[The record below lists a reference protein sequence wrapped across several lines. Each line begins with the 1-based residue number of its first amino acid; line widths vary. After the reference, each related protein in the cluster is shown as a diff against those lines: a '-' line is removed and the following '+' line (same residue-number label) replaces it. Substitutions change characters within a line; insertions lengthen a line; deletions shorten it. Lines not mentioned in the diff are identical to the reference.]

1 MLGQPRIEVNVPISD
16 LEQAIVFY
24 GGKLGL
30 ELFERRDDW
39 GYARF
44 RSGETRLNVM
54 RSGTAGQA
62 RHTLASF
69 VVGDVRATVDDLKG
83 RGVTFE
89 EYDSG
94 PYKTEHGVATMG
106 DTRSAWMKD
115 PDGNILEVV
124 GASRRVRRARHVRGA
139 AHRRGETPAADKVV
153 MACAKRKPDS

>member
-1 MLGQPRIEVNVPISD
+1 VLGEPRIEVNVPISD
-16 LEQAIVFY
+16 LERALTFY
-24 GGKLGL
+24 GEKLGL
-30 ELFERRDDW
+30 ELYERKDDW

-44 RSGETRLNVM
+44 RSGESRLNVM
-54 RSGTAGQA
+54 RSGTAGQS

-69 VVGDVRATVDDLKG
+69 VVGDVRATVADLRQ

-94 PYKTEHGVATMG
+94 PFETEDGIATIG

-124 GASRRVRRARHVRGA
+124 G
-139 AHRRGETPAADKVV
+139 P
-153 MACAKRKPDS
+153 